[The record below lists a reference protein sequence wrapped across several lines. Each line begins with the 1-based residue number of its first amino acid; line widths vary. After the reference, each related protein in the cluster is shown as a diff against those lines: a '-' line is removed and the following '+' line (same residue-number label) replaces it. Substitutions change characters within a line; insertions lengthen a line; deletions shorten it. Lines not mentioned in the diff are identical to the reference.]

1 MAVLRETAAPTEVL
15 LVHAPYPGRLK
26 FQGVPSSLFAAIGPF
41 VAANGDRDVSYLDP
55 RGPSVAFY
63 QRLRTTLASG
73 RVRALCISTSTAAI
87 EETARIA
94 ALSAEVSPATLV
106 VVGGPHEDSVDRK
119 SAMSVPGV
127 HLSIAGDAESAL
139 QRVLEQ
145 FLSAGTSAQE
155 FLAGLTP
162 SLFDHERTSGRFT
175 VACAGWVAPF
185 AFDRGANR
193 HRDPRPLVFPDRYPR
208 FDVFDAEATIP
219 LMVSRGCPYG
229 RCTFCAEANRDGT
242 LIRTESYE
250 WIERLAQRDPGAAL
264 YFQDSIFPSG
274 NAARAELLPLLRRL
288 GRPWGCQVYL
298 PMLNERQVAELADHG
313 CRYLYTG
320 VESGAQ
326 SVLDGV
332 RKPSVH
338 RDLVLEAM
346 GWAERNRVSV
356 GLSLMFGAMST
367 TGEILESSA
376 TLDATVDL
384 ASAVLDTGVR
394 VAGFYPNVLTV
405 LPGTQLARGLATA
418 GHDLDFYAMPR
429 AGIFD
434 ALEDGGVGYNFLTLG
449 RESRDALVLAEDI
462 VSAAHDVQELV
473 GRAW

>member
-1 MAVLRETAAPTEVL
+1 MVVLRETAAPTEVV

-55 RGPSVAFY
+55 RGPSRGFY
-63 QRLRTTLASG
+63 RRLRTTLASD
-73 RVRALCISTSTAAI
+73 RVRVLCISTSTAAI

-94 ALSAEVSPATLV
+94 ALTAELSPATLV
-106 VVGGPHEDSVDRK
+106 VVGGPHEDSVGRK

-127 HLSIAGDAESAL
+127 HLSIAGDAESPL
-139 QRVLEQ
+139 QRVLEE
-145 FLSAGTSAQE
+145 FLSTGTSALG
-155 FLAGLTP
+155 FLASMTP
-162 SLFDHERTSGRFT
+162 ALFDDERISGRFT
-175 VACAGWVAPF
+175 VACTAWVAPF

-193 HRDPRPLVFPDRYPR
+193 HRDPRPLVFPERYPS
-208 FDVFDAEATIP
+208 FDVFDSEATIP

-242 LIRTESYE
+242 VIRTSSYGWVE
-250 WIERLAQRDPGAAL
+250 ELAHRVPGAAL
-264 YFQDSIFPSG
+264 YFQDSIFPAG
-274 NAARAELLPLLRRL
+274 NAASAELLPLLRRL

-298 PMLNERQVAELADHG
+298 PMLNERRVAELADHG

-320 VESGAQ
+320 LESGAQ

-332 RKPSVH
+332 RKPSVN
-338 RDLVLEAM
+338 RGLVLERM
-346 GWAERNRVSV
+346 GWAARHRISV

-367 TGEILESSA
+367 IGEILESSA
-376 TLDATVDL
+376 TLDATREL

-405 LPGTQLARGLATA
+405 LPGTQLARGLAAA
-418 GHDLDFYAMPR
+418 GHELDFYAMPR

-449 RESRDALVLAEDI
+449 EPTREVSALAEEI
-462 VSAAHDVQELV
+462 VVAAHDVQELV